1 MLKIYFTKLLLGQ
14 DFFKSDKEL
23 KFDKGSRDLNT
34 VFLQLSPF
42 FPDDSNFYD
51 EGTIDLLT
59 KRENLERESK
69 Q

>member
-1 MLKIYFTKLLLGQ
+1 MLNKYFIKLLLGQ
-14 DFFKSDKEL
+14 DFFKRDKEL
-23 KFDKGSRDLNT
+23 NADKASRGLDT
-34 VFLQLSPF
+34 VFLRLSPF
-42 FPDDSNFYD
+42 FPDESNFYD

>member
-1 MLKIYFTKLLLGQ
+1 MLKKYFTKLLLGQ

-23 KFDKGSRDLNT
+23 NADKVSRGLNT
-34 VFLQLSPF
+34 GFLRLSPF
-42 FPDDSNFYD
+42 FPDESNFYD